1 MRDGIARGR
10 TLMVG
15 GICVSFLFSA
25 AQAWGQAAWRPDKA
39 TELIVTTS
47 PGGSN
52 DLVTRLMQKVLQ
64 DAKLLATHAVVVN
77 RPGGNQT
84 LAVAYLNQHPGDAHY
99 LLMGN
104 PTIITNPLTGITP
117 VTRADMTPIAM
128 LLVEHTAI
136 TVRADS
142 PIQNLR
148 DLAERYKADPESLV
162 LGSAARGGVNH
173 LAFILALKTGG
184 ADVKKVKT
192 VIFKTNGDSIAA
204 MMGGHIHVVTSSVNA
219 ARPQVAA
226 GNIRAIA
233 VAAQQR
239 MAGPYADTA
248 TFREQGIENWMSSWR
263 GMFAPKG
270 TGPAQVDFWESLFV
284 QMAAHDEWNKQL
296 AVREWTPQF
305 LRRKEFIQYLDT
317 QHNVNRAML
326 AEVGLLK

>member
-1 MRDGIARGR
+1 MMRSVVRGQMR
-10 TLMVG
+10 TVGWVG
-15 GICVSFLFSA
+15 GLVLLA
-25 AQAWGQAAWRPDKA
+25 TAQAWGQAPWRPDKA

-52 DLVTRLMQKVLQ
+52 DLVTRLMQRILQ
-64 DAKLLATHAVVVN
+64 DGKLLATPTVVVN

-84 LAVAYLNQHPGDAHY
+84 LAVAYLNQHPGDGHY

-104 PTIITNPLTGITP
+104 PTVITNPLTGITP
-117 VTRADMTPIAM
+117 VTRADMSPIAM

-148 DLAERYKADPESLV
+148 DLAERYKADPESIV
-162 LGSAARGGVNH
+162 VGAAARGGVNH

-184 ADVKKVKT
+184 GDVRKVKT

-263 GMFAPKG
+263 GMFAPRG
-270 TGPAQVDFWESLFV
+270 TGPAQVTFWEDLFAK
-284 QMAAHDEWNKQL
+284 MTANEDWAKQL
-296 AVREWTPQF
+296 AVREWSSQF
-305 LRRKEFIQYLDT
+305 LRRKEFVQYLDT
-317 QHNVNRAML
+317 QHNANRAML

>member
-1 MRDGIARGR
+1 MIWSISTKGGR
-10 TLMVG
+10 V
-15 GICVSFLFSA
+15 VAFSA
-25 AQAWGQAAWRPDKA
+25 LALLAAGQAWGQAVWRPDKP

-52 DLVTRLMQKVLQ
+52 DLVTRLMQKILQ
-64 DAKLLATHAVVVN
+64 DGKLLATPTVVLN

-84 LAVAYLNQHPGDAHY
+84 VAVAYLNQHPGDAHY

-117 VTRADMTPIAM
+117 VTMADLTPIAM
-128 LLVEHTAI
+128 LLIEHTAI

-142 PIQNLR
+142 SIQNLR
-148 DLAERYKADPESLV
+148 DLVERLKANPESMAV
-162 LGSAARGGVNH
+162 GSAALGGVNH
-173 LAFILALKTGG
+173 LALILALKNGG
-184 ADVKKVKT
+184 VDVKKLKT
-192 VIFKTNGDSIAA
+192 VVFKTNGDSIAA

-239 MAGPYADTA
+239 MAGPYAATA

-270 TGPAQVDFWESLFV
+270 TGAAQVAFWEDVFARMTANEDWAKAL
-284 QMAAHDEWNKQL
+284 AA
-296 AVREWTPQF
+296 REWSPNF
-305 LRRKEFIQYLDT
+305 LRRKQFVQYLEG

>member
-1 MRDGIARGR
+1 MKDGFFGGR
-10 TLMVG
+10 SVANWSSVL
-15 GICVSFLFSA
+15 LLLA
-25 AQAWGQAAWRPDKA
+25 AVDVWGQAAWRPDKP

-52 DLVTRLMQKVLQ
+52 DLVTRLMQKILQ
-64 DAKLLATHAVVVN
+64 DGKLLATPTVVVN

-104 PTIITNPLTGITP
+104 PTVITNPLTGITP

-142 PIQNLR
+142 PIKTLR
-148 DLAERYKADPESLV
+148 DLAERFKADPESLV
-162 LGSAARGGVNH
+162 VGAASRGGVNH
-173 LAFILALKTGG
+173 LALILALKTGG
-184 ADVKKVKT
+184 ADAKNVKT

-219 ARPQVAA
+219 ARPMVTA

-239 MAGPYADTA
+239 MVGAYADTP
-248 TFREQGIENWMSSWR
+248 TFREQGIENWMDSWR

-270 TGPAQVDFWESLFV
+270 VGPAQVVFWEDLFAR
-284 QMAAHDEWNKQL
+284 MTANEEWSKQL
-296 AVREWTPQF
+296 AAREWSPYF
-305 LRRKEFIQYLDT
+305 LRRGEFVKYLDG
-317 QHNVNRAML
+317 QHNANRAML